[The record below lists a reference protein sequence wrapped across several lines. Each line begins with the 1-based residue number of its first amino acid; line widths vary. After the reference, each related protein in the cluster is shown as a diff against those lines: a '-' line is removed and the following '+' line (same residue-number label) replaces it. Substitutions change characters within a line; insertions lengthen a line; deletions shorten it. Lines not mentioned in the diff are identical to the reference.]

1 MNHRKQRGAVLVLV
15 MIGMVALLAMVGL
28 AIDMGHLGL
37 NKSRLQSTVD
47 AAALAAAKVL
57 DQGGDQ
63 GQATEAAM
71 NVFGLNSQE
80 HPELDNVMNDGLN
93 IVVQYSNTVNPFAA
107 GTAPANYVRVAATDF
122 SMWAGLT
129 SLVGVD
135 NMSTAACAVAGPSPT
150 INNACNIAPMLVCGD
165 PAAAPPYY
173 GYEPDVLS
181 VLKLASGSNPTSPV
195 GPGNFQLIR
204 LGGAGGQLVRQN
216 MAGSY
221 TGCLEDDEMV
231 ETQTG
236 NLTGPVTQG
245 LNTRFGEYQGG
256 GVSAEDYPPDVITT
270 GPSPTLDY
278 DDTTKV
284 ITQGGQAVTQGSEI
298 DFNYQ
303 EYLSRLSSENY
314 DNAPAPNGIG
324 VPLRREMTIPI
335 VDCTGTNTGNSHL
348 PVLGFGCYFL
358 LQPAVQKGNDNYVYG
373 QFVQECQTGGVP
385 GPDPNNAP
393 GPHIIQLY
401 NDTGSADS

>member
-1 MNHRKQRGAVLVLV
+1 MSHQKQRGAVLVLV

-57 DQGGDQ
+57 DQAGSQ
-63 GQATEAAM
+63 AQATEAAM
-71 NVFGLNSQE
+71 DVFGLNAQE
-80 HPELDNVMNDGLN
+80 HPELNAVMNDGLN
-93 IVVQYSNTVNPFAA
+93 IVIQYSNTVNPFVA
-107 GTAPANYVRVAATDF
+107 GTVPANYVRVAATEF
-122 SMWAGLT
+122 SMWVGLT

-135 NMSTAACAVAGPSPT
+135 DISTAASAVAGPSPT
-150 INNACNIAPMLVCGD
+150 IDNACNIAPMLVCGD
-165 PAAAPPYY
+165 PAAEAPYY
-173 GYEPDVLS
+173 GYQPDVLS
-181 VLKLASGSNPTSPV
+181 VLKLASGNNPGTV
-195 GPGNFQLIR
+195 GPGNFQLLRIDGP
-204 LGGAGGQLVRQN
+204 GGNLVRQN
-216 MAGSY
+216 MAGAY

-236 NLTGPVTQG
+236 NVTGPVTQG
-245 LNTRFGEYQGG
+245 LNTRFGEYSGG
-256 GVSAEDYPPDVITT
+256 GLSADDYPPDVITT
-270 GPSPTLDY
+270 APNPTLDY
-278 DDTTKV
+278 NDTTKT
-284 ITQGGQAVTQGSEI
+284 ITQGGQAVTDGGQI

-303 EYLSRLSSENY
+303 KYIQRLISERY
-314 DNAPAPNGIG
+314 DNAPAPSGNA
-324 VPLRREMTIPI
+324 VPLRRELTIPI
-335 VDCTGTNTGNSHL
+335 VDCTGTNNGNSHL
-348 PVLGFGCYFL
+348 PVLSFGCYFL

-373 QFVQECQTGGVP
+373 QFVKECQTGGVP